1 MKSDK
6 TPKHK
11 DRKGGPGFLE
21 KLKRLAGG
29 DIRDRQETEFLPAA
43 LEIVET
49 PPSPIG
55 RLMGGTII
63 ALFLLTL
70 TWAALGRIDIVATA
84 QGRIVASGGTKV
96 IQPLET
102 SVIKAILV
110 KDGQTVKE
118 GDPLIELDS
127 TISRAER
134 DRLRGD
140 LLAARLDVARLRA
153 SLVESDDP
161 AASFDPPKDVD
172 RTLSEMQRQLLISQ
186 LIEQRTKLATLDRQR
201 AQKEAEQVTIQATIN
216 KLETTIPFVEQ
227 RVNIRKSLADKELG
241 SKLLYLEAIQA
252 LNETKSELAVQR
264 RRFEEVTAA
273 LAALTEGRGQAVA
286 EYRRT
291 RAAELA
297 EAERK
302 AISLREDLIK
312 AEQRH
317 KQQTLTAPVDGVVQQ
332 LAVHTIG
339 GVVTPAQALLSVV
352 PLDSHLEVEARIP
365 NRDIGFVTEGMPA
378 QIKIDTFNFTR
389 YGMRHGTVLSISRDA
404 VMRDKPVERND
415 RSQGSLNAS
424 SEPAG
429 QDLAYSARI
438 SLDKTQMQVDSNP
451 VNLTPGMAV
460 TVESATGSRT
470 VLSYMLSP
478 MVKYVHDSLRER

>member
-1 MKSDK
+1 MKSDNA
-6 TPKHK
+6 PV
-11 DRKGGPGFLE
+11 PGLLE
-21 KLKRLAGG
+21 RLRRLAGG
-29 DIRDRQETEFLPAA
+29 GRDRQETEFLPAA

-55 RLMGGTII
+55 RLMGGTVIL
-63 ALFLLTL
+63 LFVLGLA
-70 TWAALGRIDIVATA
+70 WSAIGRIDIVATA
-84 QGRIVASGGTKV
+84 PGRIVASGGTKV

-102 SVIKAILV
+102 GIIKAILV
-110 KDGQTVKE
+110 KDGQTVKAD
-118 GDPLIELDS
+118 DPLIELDS
-127 TISRAER
+127 TSTRAER

-153 SLVESDDP
+153 SLDQGSDP
-161 AASFDPPKDVD
+161 AASFDPPKDAD
-172 RTLSEMQRQLLISQ
+172 ATLSEMQKQLLISQ
-186 LIEQRTKLATLDRQR
+186 LTEQRSKLATLDRQR

-216 KLETTIPFVEQ
+216 KLETTIPFVTQ
-227 RVNIRKSLADKELG
+227 RVDIRKSLADKELG
-241 SKLLYLEAIQA
+241 SKLLYLEAIQT
-252 LNETKSELAVQR
+252 LSEVKSELAVQKR
-264 RRFEEVTAA
+264 RYEEVTAA
-273 LAALTEGRGQAVA
+273 LAALTEGRNQAVA

-312 AEQRH
+312 AQQRH

-352 PLDSHLEVEARIP
+352 PSDSHLEVEARIP
-365 NRDIGFVTEGMPA
+365 NRDIGFISEGMPV

-389 YGMRHGTVLSISRDA
+389 YGMRQGKVLSISRDA
-404 VMRDKPVERND
+404 ITREKPIDRGD
-415 RSQGSLNAS
+415 RSQGTINAS
-424 SEPAG
+424 SEPLG
-429 QDLAYSARI
+429 QELTYSARV
-438 SLDKTQMQVDSNP
+438 SLDQKHMQVDANQ
-451 VNLTPGMAV
+451 VNLSPGMAV
-460 TVESATGSRT
+460 TVEIATGSRT